1 MRGVYHC
8 CVDGT
13 GLSSSA
19 SPWHHFVNVI
29 KSFIGSNYLSIPF
42 AFAAAGIALGPIAV
56 FAVAAISGRP
66 L

>member
-1 MRGVYHC
+1 
-8 CVDGT
+8 VDGT